1 VVLASFLA
9 VSVSTCG
16 REASPPP
23 GPTIAFLFDGSAP
36 DEDLVMSPALEG
48 LELAARQM
56 GGVHVEPVDVG
67 DDPDAVREA
76 LDATVGDHDV
86 LGAVVAPWTP
96 PPPGAIE
103 RLGSAGIPVISLS
116 WAWGPPSEGVWR
128 SIAPGP
134 AREAVILLSA
144 AGAVDPTG
152 TVCLASDDEPTS
164 RALFATARD
173 LGVGAADPPVT
184 VAGIVRT
191 ERGTTATTVADRVDE
206 AGCAVVAWIGGAEG
220 ADALLAAIAQDPALI
235 GTSRVKTDDGLL
247 LASSGRDVRS
257 VCPCVDVSLSVDEGL
272 QRFVHD
278 FQADGGSP
286 PGPYAVE
293 AYDAG
298 RLLIGIVLEA
308 GGGRRAVAAAL
319 DEVRVFTGLTDTYR
333 FAADGSRAAEPLV
346 VGDWRA
352 RGSRWLPIEEAG
364 GAP

>member
-1 VVLASFLA
+1 MLASILA
-9 VSVSTCG
+9 IAASACG

-56 GGVHVEPVDVG
+56 GRVHVEPVDVG
-67 DDPDAVREA
+67 DDPETVQES
-76 LDATVGDHDV
+76 LDALVDDRDV
-86 LGAVVAPWTP
+86 LAAVVAPWTP

-103 RLGSAGIPVISLS
+103 RLGSEGIPVVSLS

-144 AGAVDPTG
+144 AGAVAPAG
-152 TVCLASDDEPTS
+152 PVCLAADDEPTS

-173 LGVGAADPPVT
+173 LGVGAADPPVA
-184 VAGIVRT
+184 VAGIVRR
-191 ERGTTATTVADRVDE
+191 EGATAATVAGRVDA
-206 AGCAVVAWIGGAEG
+206 AGCPVVAWIGGAEA
-220 ADALLAAIAQDPALI
+220 ADALLAALAGDPAFV
-235 GTSRVKTDDGLL
+235 GTSRLKTDDGLQ
-247 LASSGRDVRS
+247 LASSGGDVHAA
-257 VCPCVDVSLSVDEGL
+257 CPCVDVSLSLDGRL

-298 RLLIGIVLEA
+298 RLVIGIVLDTD
-308 GGGRRAVAAAL
+308 GGRRAVAAAL
-319 DEVRVFTGLTDTYR
+319 DGVRDFTGLTDTYR
-333 FAADGSRAAEPLV
+333 FAPDGSRAPEPLV

-352 RGSRWLPIEEAG
+352 TGSRWLPVGANG
-364 GAP
+364 GPG

>member
-1 VVLASFLA
+1 
-9 VSVSTCG
+9 
-16 REASPPP
+16 
-23 GPTIAFLFDGSAP
+23 
-36 DEDLVMSPALEG
+36 MSPALEG

-56 GGVHVEPVDVG
+56 GRVHVEPMDVG
-67 DDPDAVREA
+67 DDPDSVQES
-76 LDATVGDHDV
+76 LDALVDDRDV
-86 LGAVVAPWTP
+86 LAAIVAPWTP

-103 RLGSAGIPVISLS
+103 RLGSAGIPVVSLS
-116 WAWGPPSEGVWR
+116 WAWGPHSEGVWR

-144 AGAVDPTG
+144 AGAVVPAG
-152 TVCLASDDEPTS
+152 PVCLAADDEPTS

-173 LGVGAADPPVT
+173 LGVGAADPPVV

-191 ERGTTATTVADRVDE
+191 EGAATATTVAGRVDT
-206 AGCAVVAWIGGAEG
+206 AGCPVVSWIGGSEA
-220 ADALLAAIAQDPALI
+220 ADALLTALAHDHSLV
-235 GTSRVKTDDGLL
+235 GTSRLKTDDGLL
-247 LASSGRDVRS
+247 LASSGGDVRA
-257 VCPCVDVSLSVDEGL
+257 VCPCADVSLSLDERL

-298 RLLIGIVLEA
+298 RLVIGIVLDTD
-308 GGGRRAVAAAL
+308 GSRRAVAAAL
-319 DEVRVFTGLTDTYR
+319 DDVRDFTGLTETYR
-333 FAADGSRAAEPLV
+333 FAPDGSRAPEPLV

-352 RGSRWLPIEEAG
+352 TGSRWIPTGASD